1 MELQTQQTQD
11 LALQSQVP
19 TTAIVGKEPIAKYL
33 PNDLQMSLKQMAK
46 AQISQS
52 MLKYASDSE
61 ISQFAIRLINFINPK
76 FEEGEAKIAEAE
88 IYSFARNCEL
98 TANEFLLALELSAD
112 GKLYSEPDTN
122 GNSEKIKLYREVDRL
137 KLGEIKSAYIALKRA
152 DKVFQE
158 DVKKIKA
165 FLEPPKPEKTPEE
178 LQKERQER
186 FNNLVK
192 MVLENEGDFTDRKF
206 SIASFFYDDFK
217 DEFPELSKE
226 EKERIL
232 ISKQKAEI
240 LKERKRE
247 KKLHLN
253 PSELKKA
260 DEILSSGKYL
270 PKDHIIYHLALMEIK
285 KELVID
291 FILSKFK
298 AK

>member
-76 FEEGEAKIAEAE
+76 FEEGEAEIAEAE
-88 IYSFARNCEL
+88 IYSFAKNCEL
-98 TANEFLLALELSAD
+98 TANEFLLALEMSAD

-137 KLGEIKSAYIALKRA
+137 KLGEVKSAYIALKRA

-165 FLEPPKPEKTPEE
+165 FLEPPKPEPTEEE
-178 LQKERQER
+178 LKEQRLKFYSEEYKR
-186 FNNLVK
+186 LK
-192 MVLENEGDFTDRKF
+192 RDGKVLGTT
-206 SIASFFYDDFK
+206 IFYD
-217 DEFPELSKE
+217 L
-226 EKERIL
+226 
-232 ISKQKAEI
+232 
-240 LKERKRE
+240 
-247 KKLHLN
+247 
-253 PSELKKA
+253 
-260 DEILSSGKYL
+260 
-270 PKDHIIYHLALMEIK
+270 IK
-285 KELVID
+285 KEGLETVKLKWLEVILD
-291 FILSKFK
+291 KFK
-298 AK
+298 PETVDKSLINEPQLVKIPKIKKHDAKTFFIDELVHAYFLNKKLKELSEEEFIKHWENIFL

>member
-1 MELQTQQTQD
+1 
-11 LALQSQVP
+11 
-19 TTAIVGKEPIAKYL
+19 
-33 PNDLQMSLKQMAK
+33 MSLKQMAK

-76 FEEGEAKIAEAE
+76 FEEGESEIAEAE

-165 FLEPPKPEKTPEE
+165 FLEPPKPEPTEEE
-178 LQKERQER
+178 LKEQRLKFYSEEYKR
-186 FNNLVK
+186 LK
-192 MVLENEGDFTDRKF
+192 RDGKVLGTT
-206 SIASFFYDDFK
+206 IFYD
-217 DEFPELSKE
+217 L
-226 EKERIL
+226 
-232 ISKQKAEI
+232 
-240 LKERKRE
+240 
-247 KKLHLN
+247 
-253 PSELKKA
+253 
-260 DEILSSGKYL
+260 
-270 PKDHIIYHLALMEIK
+270 IK
-285 KELVID
+285 KEGLETVKLKWLEAVLD
-291 FILSKFK
+291 KFK
-298 AK
+298 PETVDKSLINEPQLVKLPKIKKHDAKTFFIDQLVHAYFVNKKLKELSEEEFIKHWENIFL

>member
-19 TTAIVGKEPIAKYL
+19 TTAIVGKEAIAKYL

-76 FEEGEAKIAEAE
+76 FEEGEAEIAEAE
-88 IYSFARNCEL
+88 IYSFAKNCEL
-98 TANEFLLALELSAD
+98 TGNEFLLALEMSAD

-137 KLGEIKSAYIALKRA
+137 KLGEVKSAYIALKRA

-165 FLEPPKPEKTPEE
+165 FLEPPKPEPTEEE
-178 LQKERQER
+178 LKEQRLKFYSEEYKRLQR
-186 FNNLVK
+186 DGK
-192 MVLENEGDFTDRKF
+192 VLGTT
-206 SIASFFYDDFK
+206 IFYD
-217 DEFPELSKE
+217 L
-226 EKERIL
+226 
-232 ISKQKAEI
+232 
-240 LKERKRE
+240 
-247 KKLHLN
+247 
-253 PSELKKA
+253 
-260 DEILSSGKYL
+260 
-270 PKDHIIYHLALMEIK
+270 IK
-285 KELVID
+285 KEGLETVKLKWLEAILDKFKPETVDKSLINEPQLVKLPKIKKHDAKTFFIDELVHAYFVNKKLKDLSEED
-291 FILSKFK
+291 FINHWENIFR
-298 AK
+298 

>member
-52 MLKYASDSE
+52 MLKYATDSE

-76 FEEGEAKIAEAE
+76 FEEGEAEIAEAE
-88 IYSFARNCEL
+88 IYSFAKNCEL
-98 TANEFLLALELSAD
+98 TANEFLLALEMSAD

-158 DVKKIKA
+158 DVRKIKA
-165 FLEPPKPEKTPEE
+165 FLEPPKPEPTEEE
-178 LQKERQER
+178 LKEQRLKFYSEEYKRLQR
-186 FNNLVK
+186 DGK
-192 MVLENEGDFTDRKF
+192 VLGTT
-206 SIASFFYDDFK
+206 IFYD
-217 DEFPELSKE
+217 L
-226 EKERIL
+226 
-232 ISKQKAEI
+232 
-240 LKERKRE
+240 
-247 KKLHLN
+247 
-253 PSELKKA
+253 
-260 DEILSSGKYL
+260 
-270 PKDHIIYHLALMEIK
+270 IK
-285 KELVID
+285 KEGLETVKLKWLEAILDKFKPETVDKSLINEPQLVKLPKIKKHDAKTFFIDELVHAYFVQKKLKELSEED
-291 FILSKFK
+291 FIKHWENIFR
-298 AK
+298 